1 MSMIIITS
9 TLTGIHRRIAH
20 VINQD
25 ESTFIVNFPSTSV
38 QLLLFFFLSFLLS
51 FYSLPFLLFL
61 FLHYRLC
68 VAESR
73 ERQKKSRSFEVW
85 VNVLRM
91 SPNLLLFCFIKF
103 SNKRRNKRKRRKKK
117 QKLYIR

>member
-20 VINQD
+20 DINQD
-25 ESTFIVNFPSTSV
+25 ESTFIVNFSSTSV
-38 QLLLFFFLSFLLS
+38 QLLLSFFLSFP
-51 FYSLPFLLFL
+51 SLPFLLFR

-73 ERQKKSRSFEVW
+73 EGQKRVE
-85 VNVLRM
+85 VLR
-91 SPNLLLFCFIKF
+91 CG
-103 SNKRRNKRKRRKKK
+103 
-117 QKLYIR
+117 